1 MYHVQI
7 FFRSKE
13 LANKPGQPGS
23 MSYAV
28 FLFLQYHQSPEV
40 CTVLSAGRNQLSRVF
55 RMTIE
60 MPLVLSPSQSLE
72 LQFKISKYPL
82 KFSLHNILCKI
93 AVSRDTI
100 CFLSPVKK
108 PQLKRDKVFK
118 NGTGKFVENNL

>member
-1 MYHVQI
+1 
-7 FFRSKE
+7 
-13 LANKPGQPGS
+13 
-23 MSYAV
+23 
-28 FLFLQYHQSPEV
+28 
-40 CTVLSAGRNQLSRVF
+40 
-55 RMTIE
+55 MTIE

-108 PQLKRDKVFK
+108 ASAKKRQSIQEWYWEIC
-118 NGTGKFVENNL
+118 GKQPLT